1 MEDKLNSKAY
11 QTVASRMA
19 TEEATCAL
27 TMPDMMSDADGPNV
41 ENESNS
47 SGASSSRPKP
57 TPVSAAAA
65 ALPKIGQVGNILG
78 KGIGGISSKLGGGG
92 WF

>member
-27 TMPDMMSDADGPNV
+27 TMPDMDADGPNV

-47 SGASSSRPKP
+47 SGASSTRPKMP
-57 TPVSAAAA
+57 PVTAS
-65 ALPKIGQVGNILG
+65 LPKIGQVGNMLG